1 MPTQLISVDTALKN
15 QRIALLEQY
24 SALLASIC
32 IGFKS
37 LNINIT
43 LQDVQTTLKDV
54 VNVQANNIMLQSVG
68 AMVSQPN
75 QVGAINVILETFVK
89 TKLFEANT
97 ECFKFGNI
105 ALNAEMAIKMI
116 ALPDISDIQDDLIKL
131 NNIDISPI
139 GSFLHELLSITA
151 GVCIVDED
159 AEEIIATRSSYFT
172 STVEGIARYTKTKAI
187 MDALNDARASHI
199 DVGTLASGF
208 TDKRAQIPGILF
220 NGTQFVL
227 DGGFLSGF

>member
-15 QRIALLEQY
+15 QRIALLGQY
-24 SALLASIC
+24 STLLTAIC
-32 IGFKS
+32 VGFKS

-43 LQDVQTTLKDV
+43 LEDVQTTLKDV
-54 VNVQANNIMLQSVG
+54 VYVQASNIMLQSVG
-68 AMVSQPN
+68 AIVQQPN
-75 QVGAINVILETFVK
+75 EENKINATLDKFVR
-89 TKLFEANT
+89 TKLVEANA
-97 ECFKFGNI
+97 EDFKFGDL
-105 ALNAEMAIKMI
+105 ALNAEMVSQMI
-116 ALPDISDIQDDLIKL
+116 ALPDISDIQDYLIKL
-131 NNIDISPI
+131 NSIDISPI
-139 GSFLHELLSITA
+139 SYFLHELLSITA
-151 GVCIVDED
+151 GVCIIDED
-159 AEEIIATRSSYFT
+159 AEDTITTRSSYFT
-172 STVEGIARYTKTKAI
+172 STIEGIARYTKTKAI